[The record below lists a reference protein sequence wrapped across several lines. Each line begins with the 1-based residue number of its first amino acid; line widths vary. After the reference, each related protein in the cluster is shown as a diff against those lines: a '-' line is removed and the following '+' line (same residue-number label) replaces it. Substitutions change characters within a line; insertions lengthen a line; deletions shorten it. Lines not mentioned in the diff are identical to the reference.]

1 MKEKNQEKLK
11 EEIIINDKK
20 EELKEEDVE
29 GKRDSDRMGTE
40 PIHGL
45 MLKMSIPLTFS
56 MFIVA
61 LYNVVDSIFV
71 SRINEKALTAVT
83 LCFPFQNLNI
93 AVGVGT
99 AVGMSALL
107 SKYLGAK
114 MYDKVERVAHNGFIL
129 VLINY
134 IVFFIIGCF
143 AHPIIAAQTSDP
155 QIIEYGTTYLRIT
168 QWLSIAA
175 MVQFILEKLLQS
187 TGKTK
192 YILVMQVSGALFNIV
207 MDPILIFGLLGF
219 PAMGVKGAAI
229 ATVFGQIL
237 SCVIGVILNVK
248 VNKELGLSLSK
259 IKPHWQTIKEIYKMG
274 IPVIILQSVGALMN
288 FSINKILIA
297 FSSTAVA
304 TFGVYFR
311 LQSFVFMPIF
321 GMNSASVPI
330 IAYNYGARKKERLE
344 SVVSLGVRYGI
355 IIMSVGTIVFWLIP
369 EQLMA
374 LFDASPEMTAMGVVA
389 LHIMSL
395 NFPFAGFCIMRG
407 AAFQALGKS
416 VYSMNMSLVRQLFVI
431 IPVAFIFSKIGG
443 VNMVWWAFPLAEL
456 FGTGMC
462 LIYSKRIK
470 RDIISRM

>member
-1 MKEKNQEKLK
+1 
-11 EEIIINDKK
+11 
-20 EELKEEDVE
+20 
-29 GKRDSDRMGTE
+29 MGTE

>member
-304 TFGVYFR
+304 TF
-311 LQSFVFMPIF
+311 
-321 GMNSASVPI
+321 
-330 IAYNYGARKKERLE
+330 
-344 SVVSLGVRYGI
+344 
-355 IIMSVGTIVFWLIP
+355 
-369 EQLMA
+369 
-374 LFDASPEMTAMGVVA
+374 
-389 LHIMSL
+389 
-395 NFPFAGFCIMRG
+395 
-407 AAFQALGKS
+407 
-416 VYSMNMSLVRQLFVI
+416 
-431 IPVAFIFSKIGG
+431 
-443 VNMVWWAFPLAEL
+443 
-456 FGTGMC
+456 
-462 LIYSKRIK
+462 
-470 RDIISRM
+470 

>member
-93 AVGVGT
+93 AIGVGT

-304 TFGVYFR
+304 TF
-311 LQSFVFMPIF
+311 
-321 GMNSASVPI
+321 
-330 IAYNYGARKKERLE
+330 
-344 SVVSLGVRYGI
+344 
-355 IIMSVGTIVFWLIP
+355 
-369 EQLMA
+369 
-374 LFDASPEMTAMGVVA
+374 
-389 LHIMSL
+389 
-395 NFPFAGFCIMRG
+395 
-407 AAFQALGKS
+407 
-416 VYSMNMSLVRQLFVI
+416 
-431 IPVAFIFSKIGG
+431 
-443 VNMVWWAFPLAEL
+443 
-456 FGTGMC
+456 
-462 LIYSKRIK
+462 
-470 RDIISRM
+470 

>member
-1 MKEKNQEKLK
+1 MISEKDKEKKL
-11 EEIIINDKK
+11 
-20 EELKEEDVE
+20 EEDYIE
-29 GKRDSDRMGTE
+29 EKRDSDRMGTE
-40 PIHGL
+40 PVHGL
-45 MLKMSIPLTFS
+45 LIRMSLPLMLS
-56 MFIVA
+56 MFVVA

-71 SRINEKALTAVT
+71 SRINENALTALT
-83 LCFPFQNLNI
+83 LCFPFQNFNA
-93 AVGVGT
+93 AVGIGT

-107 SKYLGAK
+107 SKYLGAR
-114 MYDKVERVAHNGFIL
+114 MYDKADRVAHNGFIL
-129 VLINY
+129 VVINY
-134 IVFFIIGCF
+134 SIFFLIGCF
-143 AHPIIAAQTSDP
+143 ARPIIALQTNDP
-155 QIIEYGTTYLRIT
+155 QIIEYGATYLQIT

-175 MVQFILEKLLQS
+175 MFQFMLERLLQA

-192 YILVMQVSGALFNIV
+192 YILFMQASGALFNIV

-237 SCVIGVILNVK
+237 SCTIGIILNKK
-248 VNKELGLSLSK
+248 VNKELGLSISK
-259 IKPHWQTIKEIYKMG
+259 ITPHWQTIKDIYKLG
-274 IPVIILQSVGALMN
+274 IPVIVLQSVGAVMN

-311 LQSFVFMPIF
+311 LQSFVFMPVF

-330 IAYNYGARKKERLE
+330 IAYNYGASKKERLE
-344 SVVSLGVRYGI
+344 KVVSLGVRYGI
-355 IIMSVGTIVFWLIP
+355 ILMSIGTVIFWLVP

-395 NFPFAGFCIMRG
+395 NFPFAGFSIMRA

-416 VYSMNMSLVRQLFVI
+416 VYSMNMSLLRQFVVI
-431 IPVAFIFSKIGG
+431 IPFAYIFSRIGG
-443 VNMVWWAFPLAEL
+443 VNMVWWAFPLAEVFGMTLCL
-456 FGTGMC
+456 F
-462 LIYSKRIK
+462 YSRRIRK
-470 RDIISRM
+470 QIINRMQ